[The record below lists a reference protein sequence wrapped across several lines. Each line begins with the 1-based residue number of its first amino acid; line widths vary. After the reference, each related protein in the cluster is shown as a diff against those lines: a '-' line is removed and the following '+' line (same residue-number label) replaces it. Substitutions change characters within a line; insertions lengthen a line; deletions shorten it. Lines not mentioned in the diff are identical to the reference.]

1 MTKDMEE
8 LLSLGLKFLLV
19 NKVNKAKVE
28 TDVERIKIRLMWD
41 TYWKWRRDME
51 LEEEGEG
58 EEEEDE
64 SPVGRQLRDQW
75 AAQRRK

>member
-1 MTKDMEE
+1 MGGTERKDTAVFNLGVKGLTKDMEE

-41 TYWKWRRDME
+41 TYWNWRRDME

-58 EEEEDE
+58 EEEED
-64 SPVGRQLRDQW
+64 
-75 AAQRRK
+75 